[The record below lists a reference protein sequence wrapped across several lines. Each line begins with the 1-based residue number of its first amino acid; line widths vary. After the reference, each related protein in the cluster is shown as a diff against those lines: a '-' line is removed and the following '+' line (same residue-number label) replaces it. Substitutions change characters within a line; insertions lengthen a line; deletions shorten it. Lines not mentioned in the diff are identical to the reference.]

1 MGFVDGDSFELALL
15 VDSGEG
21 FADGVC
27 QAELWGYVEEAGV
40 GVAAEQ
46 VRLDL
51 VAFFHGGLGVD
62 GGDGDAGALQS
73 SDLIV
78 LS

>member
-1 MGFVDGDSFELALL
+1 M
-15 VDSGEG
+15 
-21 FADGVC
+21 
-27 QAELWGYVEEAGV
+27 

-62 GGDGDAGALQS
+62 GGDGDACALQS

-78 LS
+78 LSRVREKDVTKQWRPTMRANKGDTTTVTVERLANDT